1 MKGLDKYGYCYNNS
15 HYDKLFCWDF
25 VPYCIYCI
33 LYWNYPRFAF
43 GYQVGI
49 LYGNFFAFI
58 ASLVIEWVAPVDYTG
73 KNEYLVRIDDTV
85 SFNEVIDKYE
95 IVEIDEENGTVT
107 LKDKVQN
114 ENKP

>member
-1 MKGLDKYGYCYNNS
+1 MDIVTTTPIMTNYFAGTLFFIAFIVFLILIIPALLLDISGE
-15 HYDKLFCWDF
+15 FCMA
-25 VPYCIYCI
+25 I
-33 LYWNYPRFAF
+33 LL
-43 GYQVGI
+43 V
-49 LYGNFFAFI
+49 FI

-107 LKDKVQN
+107 LKDKEVN
-114 ENKP
+114 NNA